1 MEEEV
6 EYKVENK
13 KTKIAIIIL
22 IILIIGLIIVSYF
35 YNKFNKEQLAI
46 LTEETNK
53 ILESN
58 MIENNI
64 DFTTK
69 TEKNYAK
76 VEKAIKE
83 HITKLKNIYNEMN
96 EIVVNINPNVIF
108 SAQNIQNKKFDEID
122 NIIDEYKEKSQ
133 SLIEE
138 YDNLISEEEIIKNI
152 ENTNISSRKEYYENV
167 YKEIMLS
174 ESMKNQYIKLE
185 EEVKNKK
192 SKLYEKLNK
201 IEKIKEF
208 LEKNEDAWTIKED
221 KIQFNNLNKMTEYY
235 NLLNQIID

>member
-1 MEEEV
+1 MLNIYEFD
-6 EYKVENK
+6 
-13 KTKIAIIIL
+13 L
-22 IILIIGLIIVSYF
+22 F
-35 YNKFNKEQLAI
+35 YVGNKFFITDLQGANLGNI
-46 LTEETNK
+46 
-53 ILESN
+53 ESCYFN
-58 MIENNI
+58 
-64 DFTTK
+64 D
-69 TEKNYAK
+69 
-76 VEKAIKE
+76 
-83 HITKLKNIYNEMN
+83 L
-96 EIVVNINPNVIF
+96 
-108 SAQNIQNKKFDEID
+108 D
-122 NIIDEYKEKSQ
+122 NIISNLTIYHEDYIYRP
-133 SLIEE
+133 IEE
-138 YDNLISEEEIIKNI
+138 YDSLISEEEIIENI

-185 EEVKNKK
+185 EEVKNEK